1 MLEHFSWYKIASEQF
16 LYLLLNIPLI
26 GVFPLTSLTDV
37 YYLVTKS
44 VQILQIDMIV
54 ICAHQ
59 RYTKDISG

>member
-44 VQILQIDMIV
+44 VQIIQIDIIV
-54 ICAHQ
+54 I
-59 RYTKDISG
+59 K